1 MRFSIFPAA
10 PLLALLLLAGCNP
23 DQNIIAEP
31 APDTTNVFVVNE
43 GNYNRSNGSV
53 SLYSKTGKNV
63 VAPDLFRSVN
73 GRGLGDVVQSL
84 TVRDNRA
91 WLVVNN
97 SNKIEVVSLPDFRSV
112 GVVAGLHGPRYFLP
126 VSATRGYVTQWGN
139 FAGVRPGIKVVDLAT
154 NAVVDSIATGDLPE
168 RLVLAGGRVFVA
180 NSGSNTLTVID
191 PATNRVTSTLPVG
204 DAPNSLAVDKNGLL
218 WVVCG
223 GAVAYAPPAYLV
235 VDYAATTPG
244 KLVSVNATT
253 ATVASTR
260 TFGTNRLQPTDLHL
274 NGAGDQLYFRAA
286 NAATY
291 TGPVFRLGIA
301 DAALPVLT
309 APLIRRALYGLNV
322 DPRTDVI
329 YGGTGTFLGTDKLIR
344 YQNSGAPLDS
354 VAVGTG
360 PNGFVFY

>member
-1 MRFSIFPAA
+1 MRYPNLLAV
-10 PLLALLLLAGCNP
+10 PLLALLLLTGCDPANNP
-23 DQNIIAEP
+23 GAEP
-31 APDTTNVFVVNE
+31 GPDTISVFIVNE
-43 GNYNRSNGSV
+43 GNLNRANGSV
-53 SLYSKTGKNV
+53 SLYSKPDKRVTTL
-63 VAPDLFRSVN
+63 DLFRSAN
-73 GRGLGDVVQSL
+73 GRGLGDVVQSM

-91 WLVVNN
+91 YLVVNN
-97 SNKIEVVSLPDFRSV
+97 SNKIEVVSLPDFRAV
-112 GVVAGLHGPRYFLP
+112 GVVTGLHGPRYFLP

-154 NAVVDSIATGDLPE
+154 YAVVDSILTGNLPE
-168 RLVLAGGRVFVA
+168 RLVLAAGRVFVA
-180 NSGSNTLTVID
+180 NSGGNTLTVID

-218 WVVCG
+218 WVACG
-223 GAVAYAPPAYLV
+223 GAVAYDPVTYA
-235 VDYAATTPG
+235 VDYAATMPG
-244 KLVSVNATT
+244 KLVSVNAAA

-260 TFGTNRLQPTDLHL
+260 TFATNRLQPTDLHL

-286 NAATY
+286 NAATF

-309 APLIRRALYGLNV
+309 APLIRRALYGLGV
-322 DPRTDVI
+322 DPRTEVI

-344 YQNSGAPLDS
+344 YQSSGAPLDS